1 MMPTDEERR
10 EVAKRLRGIE
20 AVQFDEGELVDCGEV
35 EAELGLASDDGA
47 WYRLEDVLRLADLIE
62 PEPERTCRWVSVE
75 ESLPE
80 SAGEYIVAYH
90 PCYCACVNEAV
101 TLIGMDS
108 FRGKTAWSKRKYQRV
123 THWMPKPELPK
134 AVVE

>member
-1 MMPTDEERR
+1 MKPTDEERR
-10 EVAKRLRGIE
+10 EVASEMRQRGY
-20 AVQFDEGELVDCGEV
+20 EGYLFVSAPV
-35 EAELGLASDDGA
+35 ALELGVDIDDYGEDFDSFSEDA
-47 WYRLEDVLRLADLIE
+47 WNRLADLIE

-134 AVVE
+134 AVEK